1 MRHEFRLAD
10 IGEGLEEAEIINWL
24 VAVGDQVT
32 RDQPLIEVMTD
43 KSNAEL
49 PAPITGTIV
58 ELGGAVGDLI
68 MVGEVIAIIDG
79 ISIDTAA
86 VDDEDTPTAPEVT
99 MPRIKASPSTRRYAA
114 EQGIDLRR
122 VSGSGPGGRILLSD
136 LETPY
141 QNTDGPPPAESVP
154 APAVQAV
161 SAASPDEAQ
170 QALLVQPV
178 ISTPALSTPVDP
190 AIRVD
195 PAIPVDPATPLSP
208 RPGGVISLRGVRR
221 AVAKNMAQSWSEV
234 PHIHAFAHIDAAAL
248 MDLRSRLKATG
259 RPEYRQLTP
268 LAFFVAAVAK
278 ALVVHPQANA
288 SLDMTDETIT
298 YHSHVNVGVAV
309 ASPHGLVVPVLQAA
323 DRLDFATLSLT
334 LTELVRGAREGVLSR
349 EHFRGGTVTITNF
362 GALGGEQAAPLIRPP
377 ESMIVGFGS
386 IAERPFVLDGQ
397 VVARSTMHTVVGA
410 DHRQLDGDTTTGVL
424 TLIGDLL
431 ADPLQLVL

>member
-10 IGEGLEEAEIINWL
+10 IGEGLEEAEIISWL

-49 PAPITGTIV
+49 PAPTAGTIV
-58 ELGGAVGDLI
+58 QLGGAVGDLI
-68 MVGEVIAIIDG
+68 MVGELIAIIDG
-79 ISIDTAA
+79 NTTDTTA
-86 VDDEDTPTAPEVT
+86 VDEEGTPTAPEVT

-141 QNTDGPPPAESVP
+141 RITGSPAPAESVP

-161 SAASPDEAQ
+161 SAASPDAAQ
-170 QALLVQPV
+170 EALLVQPM
-178 ISTPALSTPVDP
+178 ISTPALPTP
-190 AIRVD
+190 AD
-195 PAIPVDPATPLSP
+195 PAIPVDPATPLSSM
-208 RPGGVISLRGVRR
+208 PGGVISLRGVRR

-288 SLDMTDETIT
+288 SLNMTDETIT
-298 YHSHVNVGVAV
+298 YHSHINVGVAV

-334 LTELVRGAREGVLSR
+334 LTELVRGARKGVLSR

-410 DHRQLDGDTTTGVL
+410 DHRQLDGDTATGVL

>member
-10 IGEGLEEAEIINWL
+10 IGEGLEEAEIISWL

-49 PAPITGTIV
+49 PAPTAGTIV
-58 ELGGAVGDLI
+58 QLGGAVGDLI
-68 MVGEVIAIIDG
+68 MVGELIAIIDG
-79 ISIDTAA
+79 NTTDTTA
-86 VDDEDTPTAPEVT
+86 VDEEGTPTAPEVT

-141 QNTDGPPPAESVP
+141 RITGSPAPAESVP

-161 SAASPDEAQ
+161 SAASPDAAQ
-170 QALLVQPV
+170 EALLVQPM
-178 ISTPALSTPVDP
+178 ISTPALPTP
-190 AIRVD
+190 AD
-195 PAIPVDPATPLSP
+195 PAIPVDPATPLSSM
-208 RPGGVISLRGVRR
+208 PGGVISLRGVRR

-288 SLDMTDETIT
+288 SLNMTDETIT
-298 YHSHVNVGVAV
+298 YHSHINVGVAV

-410 DHRQLDGDTTTGVL
+410 DHRQLDGDTATGVL

>member
-10 IGEGLEEAEIINWL
+10 IGEGLEEAEIISWL

-49 PAPITGTIV
+49 PAPTAGTIV
-58 ELGGAVGDLI
+58 QLGGAVGDLI
-68 MVGEVIAIIDG
+68 MVGELIAIIDG
-79 ISIDTAA
+79 NTTDTTA
-86 VDDEDTPTAPEVT
+86 VDEEGTPTAPEVT

-141 QNTDGPPPAESVP
+141 RITGSPPPAESVP

-161 SAASPDEAQ
+161 SAASPDAAQ
-170 QALLVQPV
+170 EALLVQPM
-178 ISTPALSTPVDP
+178 ISTPALPTP
-190 AIRVD
+190 AD
-195 PAIPVDPATPLSP
+195 PAIPVDPATPLSSM
-208 RPGGVISLRGVRR
+208 PGGVISLRGVRR

-288 SLDMTDETIT
+288 SLNMTDETIT
-298 YHSHVNVGVAV
+298 YHSHINVGVAV

>member
-86 VDDEDTPTAPEVT
+86 VDDESTPTAPEVT

-136 LETPY
+136 LETRY

-178 ISTPALSTPVDP
+178 ISTPALPTPVDP
-190 AIRVD
+190 AITVD

-208 RPGGVISLRGVRR
+208 MPGGVISLRGVRR

-288 SLDMTDETIT
+288 SLNMTDETIT

>member
-10 IGEGLEEAEIINWL
+10 IGEGLEEAEIISWL

-49 PAPITGTIV
+49 PAPTAGTIV
-58 ELGGAVGDLI
+58 QLGGAVGDLI
-68 MVGEVIAIIDG
+68 MVGELIAIIDG
-79 ISIDTAA
+79 NTTDTTA
-86 VDDEDTPTAPEVT
+86 VDEEGTPTAPEVT

-141 QNTDGPPPAESVP
+141 RITGSPAPAESVP

-161 SAASPDEAQ
+161 SAASPDAAQ
-170 QALLVQPV
+170 EALLVQPM
-178 ISTPALSTPVDP
+178 ISTPALPTP
-190 AIRVD
+190 AD
-195 PAIPVDPATPLSP
+195 PAIPVDPATPLSSM
-208 RPGGVISLRGVRR
+208 PGGVISLRGVRR

-288 SLDMTDETIT
+288 TLNMTDETIT
-298 YHSHVNVGVAV
+298 YHSHINVGVAV

-334 LTELVRGAREGVLSR
+334 LTELVRGARKGVLSR

-410 DHRQLDGDTTTGVL
+410 DHRQLDGDTATGVL

>member
-1 MRHEFRLAD
+1 
-10 IGEGLEEAEIINWL
+10 
-24 VAVGDQVT
+24 
-32 RDQPLIEVMTD
+32 
-43 KSNAEL
+43 
-49 PAPITGTIV
+49 
-58 ELGGAVGDLI
+58 
-68 MVGEVIAIIDG
+68 
-79 ISIDTAA
+79 
-86 VDDEDTPTAPEVT
+86 VT

-114 EQGIDLRR
+114 EQGIGLRR

-178 ISTPALSTPVDP
+178 ISTPALPTP
-190 AIRVD
+190 VD

-288 SLDMTDETIT
+288 SLNMPDETIT

>member
-86 VDDEDTPTAPEVT
+86 VDDESTPTAPEVT

-178 ISTPALSTPVDP
+178 ISTPALPTP
-190 AIRVD
+190 VD
-195 PAIPVDPATPLSP
+195 PAIPVDPSDTCGPSNTAEPKAGRRDLSP
-208 RPGGVISLRGVRR
+208 RCATRRGQEHGPVMVRGPPHPCLCAHR
-221 AVAKNMAQSWSEV
+221 RSSVDGSPQPAQS
-234 PHIHAFAHIDAAAL
+234 H
-248 MDLRSRLKATG
+248 
-259 RPEYRQLTP
+259 RP
-268 LAFFVAAVAK
+268 
-278 ALVVHPQANA
+278 
-288 SLDMTDETIT
+288 S
-298 YHSHVNVGVAV
+298 
-309 ASPHGLVVPVLQAA
+309 
-323 DRLDFATLSLT
+323 
-334 LTELVRGAREGVLSR
+334 
-349 EHFRGGTVTITNF
+349 
-362 GALGGEQAAPLIRPP
+362 
-377 ESMIVGFGS
+377 
-386 IAERPFVLDGQ
+386 
-397 VVARSTMHTVVGA
+397 
-410 DHRQLDGDTTTGVL
+410 
-424 TLIGDLL
+424 
-431 ADPLQLVL
+431 

>member
-1 MRHEFRLAD
+1 MRHEFRFAD

-68 MVGEVIAIIDG
+68 MVGELIAIIDG
-79 ISIDTAA
+79 NTTDTTA
-86 VDDEDTPTAPEVT
+86 VDEEGTPTAPEVT

-141 QNTDGPPPAESVP
+141 RITGSPAPAESVP

-161 SAASPDEAQ
+161 SAASPDAAQ
-170 QALLVQPV
+170 EALLVQPM
-178 ISTPALSTPVDP
+178 ISTPALPTP
-190 AIRVD
+190 AD
-195 PAIPVDPATPLSP
+195 PAIPMDPATPLSP
-208 RPGGVISLRGVRR
+208 MPGGVISLRGVRR

-288 SLDMTDETIT
+288 SLNMTDETIT

-410 DHRQLDGDTTTGVL
+410 DHRQLDGDTATGVL

>member
-10 IGEGLEEAEIINWL
+10 IGEGLEEAEIISWL

-49 PAPITGTIV
+49 PAPTAGTIV
-58 ELGGAVGDLI
+58 QLGGAVGDLI
-68 MVGEVIAIIDG
+68 MVGELIAIIDG
-79 ISIDTAA
+79 NTTDTTA
-86 VDDEDTPTAPEVT
+86 VDEEGTPTAPEVT

-141 QNTDGPPPAESVP
+141 RITGGPPPAESVP

-161 SAASPDEAQ
+161 SAASPDAAQ

-178 ISTPALSTPVDP
+178 ISTPALPTP
-190 AIRVD
+190 AD

-208 RPGGVISLRGVRR
+208 MPGGVISLRGVRR

-288 SLDMTDETIT
+288 SLNMTDETIT

-410 DHRQLDGDTTTGVL
+410 DHRQLDGDTATGVL

>member
-49 PAPITGTIV
+49 PAPTAGTIV
-58 ELGGAVGDLI
+58 QLGGAVGDLI
-68 MVGEVIAIIDG
+68 MVGELIAIIDG
-79 ISIDTAA
+79 NTTDTTA
-86 VDDEDTPTAPEVT
+86 VDEEGTPTAPEVT

-141 QNTDGPPPAESVP
+141 RITGSPAPAESVP

-161 SAASPDEAQ
+161 SAASPDAAQ
-170 QALLVQPV
+170 EALLVQPM
-178 ISTPALSTPVDP
+178 ISTPALPTP
-190 AIRVD
+190 AD

-208 RPGGVISLRGVRR
+208 MPGGVISLRGVRR

-288 SLDMTDETIT
+288 SLNMTDETIT

-410 DHRQLDGDTTTGVL
+410 DHRQLDGDTATGVL

>member
-99 MPRIKASPSTRRYAA
+99 IPRIKASPSTRRYAA

-288 SLDMTDETIT
+288 SLNMTDETIT
-298 YHSHVNVGVAV
+298 YHSHINVGVAV

-334 LTELVRGAREGVLSR
+334 LTELVRGARKGVLSR

-410 DHRQLDGDTTTGVL
+410 DHRQLDGDTATGVL

>member
-49 PAPITGTIV
+49 PAPTAGTIV

-68 MVGEVIAIIDG
+68 MVGELIAIIDG
-79 ISIDTAA
+79 NTTDTTA
-86 VDDEDTPTAPEVT
+86 VDEEGTPTAPEVT

-141 QNTDGPPPAESVP
+141 RITGSPAPAESVP

-161 SAASPDEAQ
+161 SAASPDAAQ
-170 QALLVQPV
+170 EALLVQPM
-178 ISTPALSTPVDP
+178 ISTPALPTP
-190 AIRVD
+190 AD

-208 RPGGVISLRGVRR
+208 MPGGVISLRGVRR

-288 SLDMTDETIT
+288 SLNMTDETIT

-410 DHRQLDGDTTTGVL
+410 DHRQLDGDTATGVL